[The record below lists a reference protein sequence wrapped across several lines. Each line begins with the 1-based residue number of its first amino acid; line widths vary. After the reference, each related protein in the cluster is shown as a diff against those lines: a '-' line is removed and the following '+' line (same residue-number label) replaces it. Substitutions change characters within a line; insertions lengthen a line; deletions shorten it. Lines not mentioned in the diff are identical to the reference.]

1 MIATRIERRRELMA
15 LSDREERIG
24 ALFDHSYP
32 SLKGLAYVMLGDAAA
47 AEEVAQDAFVKAF
60 SFWSRF
66 KDVEHPEAYLRKIVI
81 NLCRSRIRRTGIE
94 QRVNAVVHRDAETT
108 VEPPPET
115 SLDLWDA
122 VKRLPERQRAAI
134 VLRYLEDLSEAEVAA
149 LLDCSIGTVKSQLF
163 KARRKLGA
171 ALEPDGGDR

>member
-1 MIATRIERRRELMA
+1 MIAIRIERRELMA

-32 SLKGLAYVMLGDAAA
+32 PLKGLAYVMLGDAAA

-115 SLDLWDA
+115 SL
-122 VKRLPERQRAAI
+122 
-134 VLRYLEDLSEAEVAA
+134 
-149 LLDCSIGTVKSQLF
+149 
-163 KARRKLGA
+163 
-171 ALEPDGGDR
+171 